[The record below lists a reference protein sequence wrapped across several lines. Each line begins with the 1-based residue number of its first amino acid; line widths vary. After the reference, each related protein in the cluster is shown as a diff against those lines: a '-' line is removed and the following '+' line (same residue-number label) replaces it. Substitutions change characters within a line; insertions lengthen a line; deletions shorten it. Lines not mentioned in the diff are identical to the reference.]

1 MQGQFMQQTYAQN
14 TLYWFIFKTTYVRYQ
29 IITNDLT
36 LNLNKI
42 LVGNKSFYDQ
52 YNMAWE

>member
-1 MQGQFMQQTYAQN
+1 MQQTYAQN